1 MNSLPVP
8 KIHLESTI
16 HFAILL
22 RIYLSYS
29 RNQYEDTIVFA
40 KSIWIH
46 YLLLSF
52 TMNSLTVSRIDL
64 ESTSFRQIT
73 MNSLSSSRFH
83 FTHTIRFANCQ
94 RIHFLF
100 RDLTLNSLSHPRNNY
115 VNTFSLWF
123 NYLLLDLSLNSLSV
137 PRIQLKSTFFRNFTM
152 NSPNISVIHFEYA
165 IYFANFQWNHN
176 LLWDYTMN
184 SIFVFTKSLWLH
196 YLDFTKNSLSV
207 PRMHL
212 ESTIYFVISL

>member
-46 YLLLSF
+46 YLLRSF

-100 RDLTLNSLSHPRNNY
+100 RDLTLNSLSYPRNHY

-137 PRIQLKSTFFRNFTM
+137 PRIQLKSTFFVILLWIHQIFRLFTLNTLSISLISNEITIFFEIILWIQFSFSRNHCDFT
-152 NSPNISVIHFEYA
+152 ISILLRIHFLFRECTLNPL
-165 IYFANFQWNHN
+165 F
-176 LLWDYTMN
+176 
-184 SIFVFTKSLWLH
+184 S
-196 YLDFTKNSLSV
+196 
-207 PRMHL
+207 
-212 ESTIYFVISL
+212 